1 MEATLAKWGNSLG
14 IRIPNQMASDMGF
27 HAGSKVDIRSRSH
40 LIVIHPKYALKTM
53 YEDCYQKP
61 LAKITMED
69 VGKTDEMDW
78 GADVGAEVLD

>member
-1 MEATLAKWGNSLG
+1 MEATLSKWGNSLG

-27 HAGSKVDIRSRSH
+27 HAGSKVDIRSRSNQ
-40 LIVIHPKYALKTM
+40 IVIQPKYDLKTM
-53 YEDCYQKP
+53 YEDFYQKP
-61 LAKITMED
+61 LSKITMED